1 MAKAKDI
8 NSTALFALVSR
19 VYHLVIG
26 LWCMELLT
34 KVISFPESLDE
45 DAIATFQESVNS
57 AIASDA
63 TVVLIDFGK
72 VEFISSP
79 SLMAL
84 VVAFK
89 RVRESGKKLLLCSLN
104 EQIKMLLEL
113 TGMDEVFEVIES
125 APEVEQ
131 SAELSLVAG

>member
-1 MAKAKDI
+1 
-8 NSTALFALVSR
+8 
-19 VYHLVIG
+19 
-26 LWCMELLT
+26 MELLT